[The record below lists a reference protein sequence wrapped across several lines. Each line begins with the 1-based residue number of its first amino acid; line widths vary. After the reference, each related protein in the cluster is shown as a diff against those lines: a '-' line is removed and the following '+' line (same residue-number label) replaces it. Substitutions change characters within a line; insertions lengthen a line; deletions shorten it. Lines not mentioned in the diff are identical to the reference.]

1 MTKKILIGVACL
13 LALIAGGIWAS
24 KAMTTVKVSAKEA
37 RFNQDI
43 ENLFTGLQKYKERM
57 GKYPIGSNAEV
68 AKALNGENPK
78 GVMVI
83 VGKKSDL
90 NEKGEFV
97 DQYGTPL
104 RIYFTDNGVL
114 IRSAGANRRFDD
126 SNVIDGDDYIRSN

>member
-1 MTKKILIGVACL
+1 MIKKLLIGVFCF
-13 LALIAGGIWAS
+13 LAIIAGLIWA
-24 KAMTTVKVSAKEA
+24 KQAFTTVKVNAKTA

-43 ENLFTGLQKYKERM
+43 ENLFTGLQKYKERI
-57 GKYPIGSNAEV
+57 GQYPIGSNADV
-68 AKALNGENPK
+68 AKALNGQNPK

-114 IRSAGANRRFDD
+114 IRSAGMNRR
-126 SNVIDGDDYIRSN
+126 

>member
-1 MTKKILIGVACL
+1 MIKKILIGVFCV
-13 LALIAGGIWAS
+13 LALIAGAVWA
-24 KAMTTVKVSAKEA
+24 KQAFTEVKVNAKVA

-43 ENLFTGLQKYKERM
+43 ENLFTGLQKYKERL
-57 GKYPIGSNAEV
+57 GKYPIGSNSEV

-104 RIYFTDNGVL
+104 RIYFTDSGVL